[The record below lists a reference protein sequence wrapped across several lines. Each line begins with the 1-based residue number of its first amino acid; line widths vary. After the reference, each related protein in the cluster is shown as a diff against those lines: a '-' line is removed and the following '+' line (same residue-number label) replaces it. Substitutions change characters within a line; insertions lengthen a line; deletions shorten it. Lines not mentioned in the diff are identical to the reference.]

1 MDSKNILNHENLHFR
16 KMKQID
22 MGMEETKKK
31 KGVHCDKHLLWLQSD
46 KNYCRDKKTLNQTKI
61 RSDISCLKYM
71 YRNLVLYFFNI
82 IIF

>member
-31 KGVHCDKHLLWLQSD
+31 KVSIVTNICYGYNQI
-46 KNYCRDKKTLNQTKI
+46 KTIAETRRHSTKQ
-61 RSDISCLKYM
+61 K
-71 YRNLVLYFFNI
+71 
-82 IIF
+82 